1 MVRRCFQA
9 PSGDIATAWPYRPI
23 QLSVTNGAKA
33 WPKRIVHHCRR
44 EYRPNGN
51 IPNKVGAF
59 LAAVL
64 LNRILTALQ
73 HDLHFRQIMDDGR
86 VLLINLA
93 KGRIGENSA
102 SLLGGLLVTT
112 IGLAGY
118 SRTDIEPAKRRDFVV

>member
-1 MVRRCFQA
+1 MA
-9 PSGDIATAWPYRPI
+9 LPSNPTQRHQWGEG
-23 QLSVTNGAKA
+23 LAKA
-33 WPKRIVHHCRR
+33 FVHHRLR
-44 EYRPNGN
+44 EFRPNGN

-118 SRTDIEPAKRRDFVV
+118 SRTDIEPAKHRDFVV